1 MSLKDSSLSRQRGST
16 TLGLDVAMGSEINGL
31 CDERLRP
38 SEEAFQAN
46 FDCGYELG
54 AALAVILG
62 ALLQAMLHDYCDTLR
77 SVISGH
83 APSPLEPP
91 S

>member
-1 MSLKDSSLSRQRGST
+1 M
-16 TLGLDVAMGSEINGL
+16 TLRLEVAMGIGINGF
-31 CDERLRP
+31 CDQRLRP
-38 SEEAFQAN
+38 FEETFQAN
-46 FDCGYELG
+46 FDDGHELG
-54 AALAVILG
+54 AALI
-62 ALLQAMLHDYCDTLR
+62 QAMLHDYCDTPR